1 MSSEKNAYA
10 EMPVTQKVY
19 KLETPQLLHQPMIVA
34 VDVSTSMDFKEE
46 GQQKTNL
53 KLAEDMLNQI
63 GQDPDLKG
71 EYKKTT
77 DFCVM
82 TFSDDVTTEKDW
94 SPLSEYHGG
103 ITLNKVGVTA
113 FHNVVKQSLNAVRAI
128 KSSYKTKGI
137 QCKRPQIFI
146 ITDGYS
152 TDPKYNS
159 SVVAEAKE
167 LCEKYMGQFPVIS
180 ISLKGGEGRTFDS
193 AKEGL
198 KYIIGNEAMRFQF
211 LTNCEKLSEKEK
223 TAYEQ
228 LTEINTNTGTGG
240 VFAMSEDTLSASL
253 QTLSGLLEKYY
264 GKKVIL
270 LIDEYDVP
278 LDKAFQYGY
287 YEEMVSLIRNILG
300 NALKTNSSLYFAVL
314 TGCLRISKESIFTGL
329 NNLKVM
335 SITNVQFDEY
345 FGFTD
350 SEVKEMLNYY
360 GLMDHFDSM
369 KAWYDGYR
377 FGNQDVYCPWDV
389 LSHCDNLRADPNA
402 RPEDYWSNTSGNA
415 IVRRFIDLA
424 NGKTK
429 EEIERLIAG
438 ETILK
443 EVRQELTYGELDN
456 SIENLWSVLF
466 TTGYLT
472 QRGMAE
478 GDKYYLVIPNYEIKK
493 LFIRQ
498 IREWFRYQT
507 GSDRKTL
514 DRFCNA
520 FPDGDGALIEELFND
535 YLWNT
540 ISIRDTAAP
549 NEKKENF
556 YHGILLGILGF
567 QDDWI
572 VKSNAESGIGYSDIL
587 IETRKNRIG
596 IVVEVKYAEDGNLEA
611 ACQKALQQIEDKKYA
626 AGLKEDGMR
635 SIIKYGIA
643 CYKKECKVKK
653 GDA

>member
-1 MSSEKNAYA
+1 MTYRKKLPIGIEFFDELLQEDFYYVDKTGMIAELLKNWS
-10 EMPVTQKVY
+10 KVILFTRPRRFG
-19 KLETPQLLHQPMIVA
+19 K
-34 VDVSTSMDFKEE
+34 
-46 GQQKTNL
+46 
-53 KLAEDMLNQI
+53 
-63 GQDPDLKG
+63 
-71 EYKKTT
+71 
-77 DFCVM
+77 
-82 TFSDDVTTEKDW
+82 
-94 SPLSEYHGG
+94 
-103 ITLNKVGVTA
+103 
-113 FHNVVKQSLNAVRAI
+113 SLNM
-128 KSSYKTKGI
+128 SMLKTFFEIGCDKTLFQELKI
-137 QCKRPQIFI
+137 
-146 ITDGYS
+146 S
-152 TDPKYNS
+152 
-159 SVVAEAKE
+159 EEKE
-167 LCEKYMGQFPVIS
+167 LCKEYMGQFPVIS
-180 ISLKGGEGRTFDS
+180 ISLKGVEGLNFES

-198 KYIIGNEAMRFQF
+198 AYIIGKEAMRFYF
-211 LTNCEKLSEKEK
+211 LKDSPHLTEEEKGIYQGYIATEKGGFTIGSDAEKLV
-223 TAYEQ
+223 TAV
-228 LTEINTNTGTGG
+228 NG
-240 VFAMSEDTLSASL
+240 LSSM
-253 QTLSGLLEKYY
+253 LEKHY

-287 YEEMVSLIRNILG
+287 YEEMVSFIRNFLG
-300 NALKTNSSLYFAVL
+300 NALKTNPSLYFAVL

-335 SITNVQFDEY
+335 SITNVQFEEY

-369 KAWYDGYR
+369 KSWYDGYR

-389 LSHCDNLRADPNA
+389 LSHCDNLRANPNA

-429 EEIERLIAG
+429 DEIERLIAG

-443 EVRQELTYGELDN
+443 EINQELTYGELDN

-472 QRGMAE
+472 QRGMAD
-478 GDKYYLVIPNYEIKK
+478 GDKYYLVIPNYEIRK

-498 IREWFRYQT
+498 IREWFRYQA

-514 DRFCNA
+514 DKFCNA
-520 FPDGDGALIEELFND
+520 FPDGDGELIEELFND

-540 ISIRDTAAP
+540 ISIRDTTVR

-587 IETRKNRIG
+587 IETRRNRIG
-596 IVVEVKYAEDGNLEA
+596 IVVEMKYAEDGNLEA
-611 ACQKALQQIEDKKYA
+611 ACQKALQQIEDKKYESK
-626 AGLKEDGMR
+626 LKEDGMR
-635 SIIKYGIA
+635 RIIKYGIA
-643 CYKKECKVKK
+643 CYKKECKVKMGHALAGK
-653 GDA
+653 